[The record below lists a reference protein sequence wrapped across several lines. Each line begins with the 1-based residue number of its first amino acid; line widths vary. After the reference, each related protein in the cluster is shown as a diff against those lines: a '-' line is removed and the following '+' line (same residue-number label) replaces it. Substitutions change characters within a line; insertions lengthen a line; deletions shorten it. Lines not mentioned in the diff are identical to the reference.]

1 MNAMSEIPLSLKI
14 TREDAAKA
22 EISVLVNQLKSQG
35 WKVRRI
41 AAAINVDEK
50 TVRNWAEKISQ
61 PIYSDAIALIAL
73 HRIEYGPCETCGQ
86 VSA

>member
-73 HRIEYGPCETCGQ
+73 HRIEYVPCETCGQ